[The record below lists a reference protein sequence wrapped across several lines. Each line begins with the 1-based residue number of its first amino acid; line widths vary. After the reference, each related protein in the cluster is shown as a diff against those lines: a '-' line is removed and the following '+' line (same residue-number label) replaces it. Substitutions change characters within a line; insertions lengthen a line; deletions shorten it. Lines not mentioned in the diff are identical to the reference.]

1 MKRFT
6 GLLSRTKSSN
16 SDSLQLETPPVDS
29 PEANASRSIRLF
41 CESTPNANRD
51 DDYLHLPSIVEAA
64 ESSPQAAAAAA
75 LQIKKYL
82 AKEYS
87 SKPSVQYNSIML
99 VRILADNPGP
109 AFTRCFDPP
118 FVKTVKELLRGCKDG
133 STQQILR
140 ETLDALEVNKIGD
153 EGVAGLIAM
162 WRKEKGFSGS
172 MHTARPMQGAT
183 MNGGGRSRR
192 HNSQHDFMTRNQLPS
207 PQELASRVEEA
218 KNTSK
223 ILLQLLQST
232 PKEEILNSELAR
244 EFNERCQSAQR
255 NMQQFIGCDNPAPDD
270 DTMLTL
276 IETNEQLSLAGSRYQ
291 RVLLEARR
299 ALGINQSPP
308 PDAVDNVSGPFANPA
323 NHERSESLFASAP
336 TQRQPRNGFGAA
348 TIGSGRDQEVYHAPP
363 GPPPQQQQLPT
374 GPTNDPFADPVDR
387 EATPNASTG
396 FNAPPLAARNPAR
409 TQEPYASTQSPYNN
423 TTRHNTT
430 ELNNAYTSSLYDPSS
445 PVSPIRPNS
454 NSGPHNNA
462 GPTPAWN
469 DVPLS
474 NAPRSQ
480 NNAGPTPARN
490 DVSQNNAPR
499 DATAWGAQAR
509 QSVAEIDGHSTIGRN
524 DAQYGIREVEARK
537 ADRRSRVDVAG
548 TGGLRG
554 V

>member
-1 MKRFT
+1 MSKMKRFT
-6 GLLSRTKSSN
+6 GLLNRTRSSN
-16 SDSLQLETPPVDS
+16 SDSLQLENPPVDS

-64 ESSPQAAAAAA
+64 ESSPAAAAAAA

-109 AFTRCFDPP
+109 TFTRCFDPP

-162 WRKEKGFSGS
+162 WRKEKGMAGS

-192 HNSQHDFMTRNQLPS
+192 HNSQHDFMTKNQLPS

-255 NMQQFIGCDNPAPDD
+255 NMQQFIGCDNPTPDD

-308 PDAVDNVSGPFANPA
+308 PDAVDDVSGPFATPA
-323 NHERSESLFASAP
+323 ASHEQSESLFASAP

-348 TIGSGRDQEVYHAPP
+348 TTGSGRDQEVYQAPP
-363 GPPPQQQQLPT
+363 GPPPQQQSQQPYSNAPAST

-387 EATPNASTG
+387 EATPNAATG
-396 FNAPPLAARNPAR
+396 FNAPSLTSRNPAR
-409 TQEPYASTQSPYNN
+409 TPETYASTPSPYNN

-445 PVSPIRPNS
+445 PVSPIGPNL
-454 NSGPHNNA
+454 GPHNNA

-469 DVPLS
+469 DVPLA
-474 NAPRSQ
+474 NAPQSNVPQ
-480 NNAGPTPARN
+480 
-490 DVSQNNAPR
+490 SNAPR